1 MMSIWNSVFDLA
13 LPKLLVSYLTK
24 SFSPVKFDSR
34 LHGGSFFSHTI
45 KSPLTTL
52 QVCLSELEQI
62 TSTNKKLSDD
72 PILQK
77 YLSSAHLA
85 TEQISSLV
93 DGATAN
99 DPYQKVHAINVK
111 EFFNQL
117 QTLFFHRHKQSK
129 LILSVNLISGKET
142 IKMNKYFFFELMQC
156 LINNA
161 LESYKKKDK
170 QKLVIVTV
178 VCKNK
183 KLEIQVQDFGE
194 GATYL
199 TTKLML
205 NKGFTTKDNGHGFGL
220 WFVKDILETNAK
232 SKLKIFSERNYG
244 TTIRFSLPVF

>member
-1 MMSIWNSVFDLA
+1 MMSIWNLVFDLA

-34 LHGGSFFSHTI
+34 LHGGSFFSHSI
-45 KSPLTTL
+45 KSPITTL

-62 TSTNKKLSDD
+62 ANENKKLGSD

-77 YLSSAHLA
+77 YLSSAYLA
-85 TEQISSLV
+85 TKQISSLV
-93 DGATAN
+93 DGATSE
-99 DPYQKVHAINVK
+99 DPYQIVHSINVK

-117 QTLFFHRHKQSK
+117 QTLFVHRHQSSR

-161 LESYKKKDK
+161 FESYKKNDK

-199 TTKLML
+199 TTRLML
-205 NKGFTTKDNGHGFGL
+205 NKGFTTKDKGHGFGL
-220 WFVKDILETNAK
+220 WFVKDVLETGAK
-232 SKLKIFSERNYG
+232 SKLKVLSEKGYG
-244 TTIRFSLPVF
+244 TTIRFSLPLS